1 MELRIFLAGFC
12 GGLVGGAFFATPQ
25 KNLQPKVLAGLFQPN
40 PQYRQFTGLGDA
52 LKKVSAQE
60 GFKGTFKRLP
70 AIALKEGF
78 YNGAL
83 FMTFVQFYAFLQ
95 V

>member
-1 MELRIFLAGFC
+1 M
-12 GGLVGGAFFATPQ
+12 
-25 KNLQPKVLAGLFQPN
+25 AGLFQPN
-40 PQYRQFTGLGDA
+40 PQFRQFTGLGDA
-52 LKKVSAQE
+52 LKKIFAQE
-60 GFKGTFKRLP
+60 GFRGTFKRLP

-83 FMTFVQFYAFLQ
+83 FVTFVQSCALLQ